1 MRARCA
7 IGAIATH
14 LALLLQTLLLRESAL
29 TATATAATAL
39 WFPTAS
45 HDFCA
50 SNNGDTPR
58 RVVDGVDVGV
68 MRARCDASS
77 ASRATSYRASSRV
90 RARRTTTMSRAVW
103 ILMSAAWLFA
113 TSTRAMDDAAAV
125 EPYAY
130 PRALVGSFKGE
141 WWLDASSVDAAE
153 AFTRDGWRRG
163 TCALTLRSSFDA
175 RTSVQSLIGEI
186 LFREG
191 EYIGRGDVGVPLEG
205 VYASTTGAAYAHGAT
220 RTTKEVLSATNES
233 AWSWTTW
240 QGASAYRE
248 SLRAVASD
256 VLGEGAVRAS
266 TTMYRARDS
275 FSRTAAVN
283 RAGPAARSKFIATHD
298 AGEYP
303 AMCQFKLHAYVTPG
317 AYGNATSIAPAVR
330 GNDDL
335 DNVDEIGGD
344 ILDRQVEDMRPM
356 AFVDMAKPASLI
368 GKFVSDNCGLT
379 VHVTLE
385 SQRLE
390 TWYKK
395 ARSYAYMMM
404 AVAVAQGYVLLQQ
417 LDASGTQASLLRLS
431 LASIGLRSV
440 VDSYFCLAH
449 LTGGI
454 LVDDLFMP
462 LALVSMCYF
471 ILFSVLEMRLLIAA
485 WRARRPELQN
495 WLELRINLGA
505 IYSRFYAAFI
515 SGLFLM
521 YWLSDKFFVFIVL
534 TNSYWLPQI
543 VRNAYHNHR
552 QVLKPSYVIV
562 TSFTRLIGPLYVLGC
577 PSNFLKIKPN
587 YVQCAILI
595 AWTSAQAATLLAQH
609 FINPRYGFPDGLFPE
624 VYDYHRKVPEEV
636 LAQCGVPD
644 EETERAVTRFHETD
658 VEMGDIA
665 AGPDCVICMN
675 PVQCRD
681 VNERMV
687 TPCNHFFHTKCLV
700 RWMDIKQEC
709 PTCRRNLP
717 PM

>member
-1 MRARCA
+1 MRAR
-7 IGAIATH
+7 
-14 LALLLQTLLLRESAL
+14 RE
-29 TATATAATAL
+29 
-39 WFPTAS
+39 
-45 HDFCA
+45 
-50 SNNGDTPR
+50 
-58 RVVDGVDVGV
+58 
-68 MRARCDASS
+68 ASS
-77 ASRATSYRASSRV
+77 STRATSREG
-90 RARRTTTMSRAVW
+90 
-103 ILMSAAWLFA
+103 
-113 TSTRAMDDAAAV
+113 STRARGTSWATRARTAMWILWGAVWLFGTPTRAASDASAS
-125 EPYAY
+125 ETWPY
-130 PRALVGSFKGE
+130 PRALVGSFKGN
-141 WWLDASSVDAAE
+141 WWLDASSSGGAE

-163 TCALTLRSSFDA
+163 TCAATFRSSFDA
-175 RTSVQSLIGEI
+175 SASVQSVIGEI
-186 LFREG
+186 VFREG

-233 AWSWTTW
+233 EWMWTTW

-283 RAGPAARSKFIATHD
+283 RAGTTVRSKFTATHD
-298 AGEYP
+298 PGEYP
-303 AMCQFKLHAYVTPG
+303 AMCQFRLHAYVTPG
-317 AYGNATSIAPAVR
+317 AYGNATTIAPTVR
-330 GNDDL
+330 GGDGL
-335 DNVDEIGGD
+335 DNVDEIDGD

-356 AFVDMAKPASLI
+356 AFVDMAEPASLV

-395 ARSYAYMMM
+395 ARSYSYMMM
-404 AVAVAQGYVLLQQ
+404 AAAVAQGYVLLKQ
-417 LDASGTQASLLRLS
+417 LGASTTQASLVRLS
-431 LASIGLRSV
+431 LASIGMRSV

-471 ILFSVLEMRLLIAA
+471 VLFSVLEMRLLIAA
-485 WRARRPELQN
+485 WRARSPELQN

-515 SGLFLM
+515 GGLFLM
-521 YWLSDKFFVFIVL
+521 YWLSDKFFVFILL

-543 VRNAYHNHR
+543 AHNAYHNHR
-552 QVLKPSYVIV
+552 QALKPSYLVV
-562 TSFTRLIGPLYVLGC
+562 TSFARLIGPLYVLGC

-587 YVQCAILI
+587 YFQCAILI
-595 AWTSAQAATLLAQH
+595 AWTVAQTATLLAQH

-624 VYDYHRKVPEEV
+624 VYDYHRKVSEEI

-644 EETERAVTRFHETD
+644 EETERAAARFDAAD
-658 VEMGDIA
+658 VEMGDVA

-675 PVQCRD
+675 PVACRD

-709 PTCRRNLP
+709 PTCRRHLP